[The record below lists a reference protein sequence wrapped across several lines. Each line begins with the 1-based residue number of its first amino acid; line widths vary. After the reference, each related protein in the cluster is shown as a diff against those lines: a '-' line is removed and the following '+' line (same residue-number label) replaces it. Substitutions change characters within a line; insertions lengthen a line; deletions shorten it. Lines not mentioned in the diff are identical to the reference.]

1 MVGVVLFKVVAM
13 VAAVTSLTTPGCS
26 VVYRSS
32 CICSCCSCSFSFSC
46 SGVGVVEVVEVVSLN
61 CSNCSNGVAQ

>member
-1 MVGVVLFKVVAM
+1 MVGVVLVRVVAM

-32 CICSCCSCSFSFSC
+32 CSCSCSCSCSFSC